1 MQRFRGGW
9 VCRRRRVEC
18 VFDPAA
24 GIEQTAM
31 KSNKKLNLARPDWL
45 TQVAAVLDVLN
56 EGVMIV
62 DDCYVIQYVNPQMQE
77 MTGYPAE
84 KVVGRTREMFYSG
97 EDLAF
102 VQQQVDRTLELGAHR
117 FGWYLPRTDGTRL
130 PVVVSSR
137 VVEDPEGRWF
147 AIVTFTDVSE
157 LREREEKLRE
167 AYRKLEER
175 QQEIERELAI
185 AARVQRTMAPRNLTW
200 GRLAV
205 ETYYLP
211 VRTIGGDFCLV
222 TPCSDTSLNLM
233 VCDVSGHGIGSA
245 LIANRIYTEALT
257 LIERCGGL
265 EAMLHQLNQFVLQH
279 IRETGFFF
287 SLAAARCLADSRRVS
302 FAGAGHPPGFWV
314 TPAGEL
320 RHLETR
326 SRVLGLLED
335 AVAPDPT
342 IEVELGSGD
351 RIVLYTDGLTEVFNS
366 RGEFLSVEGLE
377 EIVRR
382 AAAKPLPEMKQSIL
396 DGVDAWRDEPL
407 SDDVSLI
414 LVEFR

>member
-1 MQRFRGGW
+1 MKANRKLALAP
-9 VCRRRRVEC
+9 
-18 VFDPAA
+18 PAWL
-24 GIEQTAM
+24 EQV
-31 KSNKKLNLARPDWL
+31 K
-45 TQVAAVLDVLN
+45 AVLDVLN

-62 DDCYVIQYVNPQMQE
+62 DDCYVIRYVNPALEE
-77 MTGYPAE
+77 MTGYPAAA
-84 KVVGRTREMFYSG
+84 VVGRRHDAFYSG
-97 EDLAF
+97 ADLAF
-102 VQQQVDRTLELGAHR
+102 VEQQVERTAELGAHR
-117 FGWYLPRTDGTRL
+117 FGWYLPQAGGRRL
-130 PVVVSSR
+130 TVVVSSR
-137 VVEDPEGRWF
+137 VIEDPDGRWF
-147 AIVTFTDVSE
+147 AIVTFTDVSD

-167 AYRKLEER
+167 ANRKLEQR

-185 AARVQRTMAPRNLTW
+185 AARVQRTLAPRNLTW

-211 VRTIGGDFCLV
+211 VRAIGGDFCLV
-222 TPCSDTSLNLM
+222 APCSDRSLNLM

-257 LIERCGGL
+257 LVERCGGL
-265 EAMLHQLNQFVLQH
+265 EGMLHQLNQFVLQH

-287 SLAAARCLADSRRVS
+287 SLAAARCQADSCRVS

-326 SRVLGLLED
+326 SRVLGLVED
-335 AVAPDPT
+335 AIAPDPT
-342 IEVELGSGD
+342 VEVEASPGD
-351 RIVLYTDGLTEVFNS
+351 RIVLYTDGLTEVFNR
-366 RGEFLSVEGLE
+366 RGEFLAVEGLE

-382 AAAKPLPEMKQSIL
+382 AAAKPLPEMKQAIL
-396 DGVDAWRDEPL
+396 DDVDAWREEPFT
-407 SDDVSLI
+407 DDVSLI